1 MNASR
6 QLPTSL
12 LSSAMRTNELQRGIE
27 LFNSGEFLQCHDYL
41 EELIPFESGQAA
53 EFFHGLMELA
63 AACYHLKQG
72 NVFGARYLLTSAI
85 DLLDSCRPSC
95 QGVDVERLVAQIE
108 HCRVLANSL
117 EDDEGIGFDESH
129 LPKIGFGI

>member
-1 MNASR
+1 
-6 QLPTSL
+6 
-12 LSSAMRTNELQRGIE
+12 MRTDELQRGIE

-72 NVFGARYLLTSAI
+72 NIFGARYLLTSAV
-85 DLLDSCRPSC
+85 DLLSFCRPSY
-95 QGVDVERLVAQIE
+95 QGIDVESLVAQINQ
-108 HCRVLANSL
+108 CRVLSDTL
-117 EDDEGIGFDESH
+117 EDDEDIGFDESY
-129 LPKIGFGI
+129 LPRIHCH

>member
-1 MNASR
+1 
-6 QLPTSL
+6 
-12 LSSAMRTNELQRGIE
+12 MRADELQRGIA
-27 LFNSGEFLQCHDYL
+27 LFNGGEFLQCHDYL

-53 EFFHGLMELA
+53 GFFHGLMELA

-85 DLLDSCRPSC
+85 DLLEPCRPSY
-95 QGVDVERLVAQIE
+95 QDIDVERLLAQVE

-117 EDDEGIGFDESH
+117 EDDEDIGFDESH
-129 LPKIGFGI
+129 LPHIHLV

>member
-1 MNASR
+1 
-6 QLPTSL
+6 
-12 LSSAMRTNELQRGIE
+12 MRPDELQRGIE

-53 EFFHGLMELA
+53 ECFHGLMELA

-72 NVFGARYLLTSAI
+72 NIFGARYLLTSAV
-85 DLLDSCRPSC
+85 DLLAPCRPSC
-95 QGVDVERLVAQIE
+95 QGIDLESLLAQVE

-117 EDDEGIGFDESH
+117 EDDEDIGFDEAH
-129 LPKIGFGI
+129 LPRIDVV